1 MSPRTPQP
9 AMVDRQCLHCNSSFQ
24 ATASAVRRGW
34 GTYCGKP
41 CKARHAALLKAQPA
55 HLESPMSNAPVLPTD
70 AAPAPAPTAAEAPAA
85 APGVEVPARGLTL
98 EQLMV
103 ERVSAYAIS
112 DRPRELIDE
121 GLDKLFKSVVDDLT
135 RSYGDLGKAIKEA
148 LAAAMP
154 AGVSDIFEL
163 TRYNALVANQL
174 KQRWEASAVGDQ
186 LLLQANKSIDA
197 VLSGDGLVKG
207 EVSLQELLE
216 AFIEDNKERA
226 VEERWSA
233 PEIRFEESDTY
244 GPTLVVA
251 FDPEPEESHRG
262 GGLRSSRRRYDHELK
277 HRMHIRIT
285 DETRPA
291 PFPHHPVIRVGEVYS
306 ATLDDKKI
314 ALDMQIYTPW
324 EKQLAALYFGNAKLL
339 IDCDADDFSYGI
351 DD

>member
-1 MSPRTPQP
+1 MSPRKPMP
-9 AMVDRQCLHCNSSFQ
+9 AMVDRQCLCCNNTFQ

-41 CKARHAALLKAQPA
+41 CKARHAAQLKAQPA
-55 HLESPMSNAPVLPTD
+55 HLESSMSDAPVLP
-70 AAPAPAPTAAEAPAA
+70 PLAPTAAPEAPAA
-85 APGVEVPARGLTL
+85 APAAEVPARGLTL

-103 ERVSAYAIS
+103 ERVSAYAVS

-121 GLDKLFKSVVDDLT
+121 GLDKLFKSVIDDLT

-154 AGVSDIFEL
+154 ANVSDIFEL

-174 KQRWEASAVGDQ
+174 KQRWESSAVGEQ
-186 LLLQANKSIDA
+186 LLLQANKSIDE
-197 VLSGDGLVKG
+197 VLSGGGLIQG
-207 EVSLQELLE
+207 EVSLQALLE

-226 VEERWSA
+226 AEERWSA

-251 FDPEPEESHRG
+251 FDPMPEESHRNSAYN
-262 GGLRSSRRRYDHELK
+262 RARRHDYELK
-277 HRMHIRIT
+277 HRMQIRIT

-291 PFPHHPVIRVGEVYS
+291 PFPHHPVIRVGEVYA

-314 ALDMQIYTPW
+314 ALDMQIYTDW

-339 IDCDADDFSYGI
+339 IDCDADDFTYGF

>member
-1 MSPRTPQP
+1 MSPRTPKP
-9 AMVDRQCLHCNSSFQ
+9 AMVDRQCLHCNSPFQ

-34 GTYCGKP
+34 GNYCGKP

-55 HLESPMSNAPVLPTD
+55 HLESLMSNAPVLPTD
-70 AAPAPAPTAAEAPAA
+70 AVAPAPAPTA

-121 GLDKLFKSVVDDLT
+121 GLDKLFKSVIDDLT

-154 AGVSDIFEL
+154 ANVSDIFEL

-174 KQRWEASAVGDQ
+174 KQRWESSAVGDQ
-186 LLLQANKSIDA
+186 LLLQANKSIDE
-197 VLSGDGLVKG
+197 VLSGGGLIQG

-226 VEERWSA
+226 AEERWSK

-251 FDPEPEESHRG
+251 FDPEPEESHRN
-262 GGLRSSRRRYDHELK
+262 SSYNRPRRHDYELK
-277 HRMHIRIT
+277 HRMQIRIT

-339 IDCDADDFSYGI
+339 IDCDADDFTYGF

>member
-1 MSPRTPQP
+1 MSPRTPKP

-34 GTYCGKP
+34 GMYCNKS
-41 CKARHAALLKAQPA
+41 CKAMHAAVLKTQPA
-55 HLESPMSNAPVLPTD
+55 LESPMSDAPVLPPLAT
-70 AAPAPAPTAAEAPAA
+70 PAPAPAA
-85 APGVEVPARGLTL
+85 APAAEVPARGLTL

-103 ERVSAYAIS
+103 ERVSAYATS

-154 AGVSDIFEL
+154 AGVGDIFEL
-163 TRYNALVANQL
+163 TRYNALIANQL
-174 KQRWEASAVGDQ
+174 KQRWESSAVGDQ
-186 LLLQANKSIDA
+186 LLLQANKSIDE
-197 VLSGDGLVKG
+197 VLSGGGLIQG
-207 EVSLQELLE
+207 EVSLQALLE

-226 VEERWSA
+226 AEERWSA

-244 GPTLVVA
+244 GPTLMVC
-251 FDPEPEESHRG
+251 FDPEPEASHRNG
-262 GGLRSSRRRYDHELK
+262 IYNRARRNDYELK
-277 HRMHIRIT
+277 HRLQIRIT

-306 ATLDDKKI
+306 AVLDDKKI
-314 ALDMQIYTPW
+314 ALDMQIYSNW

-339 IDCDADDFSYGI
+339 IDCDADDFTYGF